1 MKISWKYTL
10 NLFKE
15 TLKEFNSDDVFAK
28 AAAVSY
34 YAVFALP
41 GLMLI
46 SITVAT
52 IIFDE
57 QRVIDEFTEEF
68 ADVLGESGAQTFQ
81 RLMTGVQQIEG
92 SWIAT
97 TIGVL
102 TLVFGSTAIFIQLQK
117 SLNSIWDVTKKPD
130 EGVKSM
136 VRDRLISL
144 ALVLILNI
152 LFLLFLTLSTM
163 MSAFNSWIST
173 NMGAAVTFFSFLLNI
188 GLSIAILAVVFALV
202 FKYLPDVEI
211 SWRVVWP
218 GALITAVLF
227 TIGKELIAFY
237 LTHSDVGSTYGAGS
251 AIILFL
257 LWIYYSSLIVFFGAE
272 FTQVYARKEGE
283 RLRPAE
289 NAQQVSG

>member
-163 MSAFNSWIST
+163 MSAFNSWISA